1 MANPRIEVEIGAK
14 TDNLIRG
21 VDGAIISLKDLEKES
36 KKLEIA
42 LKGATDV
49 DTVATYNA
57 QLSKLQAGMKALKS
71 QGVDPLTKATSSYNG
86 VGIEFSRIIQ
96 DAPFGILGVGNN
108 ITRLAETFQNLRTQS
123 TSTGAAL
130 KTALSSIISPAN
142 LLVLGISAVT
152 TALTLWQ
159 MGAFE
164 SSEST
169 KSLADAAKE
178 AKEEMEEF
186 RLSLDAVTQARIK
199 GESSASKEIGDLKLL
214 REQAENTNV
223 TQKKR
228 LEAVDA
234 LQKQYPDTLGNLSKE
249 QILTGQVGTA
259 YEGLTKQII
268 ATSKARAFSDKI
280 SENSLELL
288 TIEEKTAKKAEEI
301 LKIREKQAQLDKT
314 QSGIS
319 RAGFGASALTGTD
332 LLALNNQSDLNDLVQ
347 EQLALVAQRNAINAE
362 NATLESKITEQVS
375 KGATFTKESAVAQKS
390 IKESAKEIEKSTAK
404 RLTDL
409 GEINKLESE
418 FQNLISS
425 TQKIVSENEKE
436 RAEKLKITAIQNNE
450 IDFSAG
456 FTPTEEIAEVAPQLE
471 NLQAEVSPIL
481 ETLGQAFAGLG
492 NQIANSLNIGN
503 DALKGFV
510 GTLISNTPKIIQ
522 AVFQQV
528 AANKKAAIANFAS
541 SKIEATGKSVVT
553 ATNAASSLGPLG
565 LALLPVFVGGA
576 VALISKAFGGGGG
589 GGGGGGSVGSSVAS
603 QSFTGGGV
611 GGLGGGNRDL
621 TGELVVRGNDL
632 VYVLGQSNN
641 KIAKG

>member
-14 TDNLIRG
+14 TDGLIRG
-21 VDGAIISLKDLEKES
+21 VDGVILSMKQLKDES
-36 KKLEIA
+36 KKIENALETSFDA
-42 LKGATDV
+42 DEVTLYNNQLAKLK
-49 DTVATYNA
+49 
-57 QLSKLQAGMKALKS
+57 AGMNALKS
-71 QGVDPLTKATSSYNG
+71 QGVDPLTKATSNYNG
-86 VGIEFSRIIQ
+86 VGVEFSRIIQ
-96 DAPFGILGVGNN
+96 DAPFGIIGVGNN
-108 ITRLAETFQNLRTQS
+108 ITQLASSFQNLRAQS

-169 KSLADAAKE
+169 KSLADAAKD

-223 TQKKR
+223 TQAKR

-234 LQKQYPDTLGNLSKE
+234 LQKQYPETLGNLSKE
-249 QILTGQVGTA
+249 QILAGDVGTA

-288 TIEEKTAKKAEEI
+288 TIEEQTAKKAEEI
-301 LKIREKQAQLDKT
+301 LKLREKQAQLDKT

-319 RAGFGASALTGTD
+319 RAGFGASALTGAD

-347 EQLALVAQRNAINAE
+347 EQVDLINKRNAINAE
-362 NATLESKITEQVS
+362 NVTLESKITEQIGQ
-375 KGATFTKESAVAQKS
+375 GATFTKESAVAQKS

-418 FQNLISS
+418 FQNLISA

-436 RAEKLKITAIQNNE
+436 RAEKLKIATIQE
-450 IDFSAG
+450 GGIDFSAG
-456 FTPTEEIAEVAPQLE
+456 FIPTEEIAQVAPQLE

-481 ETLGQAFAGLG
+481 ETLGQAFSGLG

-528 AANKKAAIANFAS
+528 AANKKAAVANFAA
-541 SKIEATGKSVVT
+541 SKIEATGDAIVT
-553 ATNAASSLGPLG
+553 GGKAAKALGPIG

-611 GGLGGGNRDL
+611 GGLGGGVRDL
-621 TGELVVRGNDL
+621 TGELVVRGTDL

>member
-14 TDNLIRG
+14 TDGLIRG
-21 VDGAIISLKDLEKES
+21 VDGVILSMKQLKDES
-36 KKLEIA
+36 KKIENALETSFNPDEVTSYNNQLA
-42 LKGATDV
+42 KLK
-49 DTVATYNA
+49 
-57 QLSKLQAGMKALKS
+57 AGMNALKS
-71 QGVDPLTKATSSYNG
+71 QGVDPLTKATSNYNG
-86 VGIEFSRIIQ
+86 VGVEFSRIIQ
-96 DAPFGILGVGNN
+96 DAPFGIIGVGNN
-108 ITRLAETFQNLRTQS
+108 ITRLAETFQNLRSQS

-234 LQKQYPDTLGNLSKE
+234 LQKQYPETLGNLSKE
-249 QILTGQVGTA
+249 QILAGDVGIA
-259 YEGLTKQII
+259 YEQLTKQII

-301 LKIREKQAQLDKT
+301 LRLREKQAQLDE
-314 QSGIS
+314 S
-319 RAGFGASALTGTD
+319 RSKIDRRGFGASALTGTD
-332 LLALNNQSDLNDLVQ
+332 LLAFDNQSDLNDLVQ
-347 EQLALVAQRNAINAE
+347 EQLDLVAQRNKINAE
-362 NATLESKITEQVS
+362 NLTLETKITEQIGQ
-375 KGATFTKESAVAQKS
+375 GATFTKQAANSKSDSSKS
-390 IKESAKEIEKSTAK
+390 IKKLLI
-404 RLTDL
+404 DL
-409 GEINKLESE
+409 KDYD
-418 FQNLISS
+418 
-425 TQKIVSENEKE
+425 
-436 RAEKLKITAIQNNE
+436 EKLKKISVSSKDFEAAIQKISNQRISAESLNNKLDDTDFLAGVSLPTIEVPE
-450 IDFSAG
+450 IDDSNLSKFVVRLAEFNSQVANVIQNGAQNTLGDFAFSIGDALATGGNVLKAAGASLLSGLAGILNQLGQLAIGAGLAIGGIKKALTTLNPAVAIAAGVALVGLAG
-456 FTPTEEIAEVAPQLE
+456 F
-471 NLQAEVSPIL
+471 VS
-481 ETLGQAFAGLG
+481 A
-492 NQIANSLNIGN
+492 
-503 DALKGFV
+503 
-510 GTLISNTPKIIQ
+510 
-522 AVFQQV
+522 
-528 AANKKAAIANFAS
+528 KA
-541 SKIEATGKSVVT
+541 K
-553 ATNAASSLGPLG
+553 SLG
-565 LALLPVFVGGA
+565 
-576 VALISKAFGGGGG
+576 SGGGGG
-589 GGGGGGSVGSSVAS
+589 GGSSVGSSVAS
-603 QSFTGGGV
+603 QSFSGGGV
-611 GGLGGGNRDL
+611 GGLGGGVRDL
-621 TGELVVRGNDL
+621 TGELVVRGTDL